1 MFANVDRS
9 TAVLAAQRETL
20 GKAEADQN
28 DRRDDADRGVGRQQS
43 DEESADAHERHCDD
57 ESVFAADKVAEPAE
71 EQCAERTHG
80 ETGREG
86 EQREDEGRCRIHAG
100 KELRGQNRRQG
111 AVDIKVVP
119 LEYCTERRSED
130 DHPLLGRHSTLAVL
144 ARSHCCHGVS
154 PLSSR
159 AGFLFGGA
167 ALRAL
172 KDCPNR
178 EIRRAQKCVC
188 PPQVVGRK
196 LKVGGLR
203 F

>member
-9 TAVLAAQRETL
+9 AAVLAAERETL

-86 EQREDEGRCRIHAG
+86 EQREDEGRCRIHTG
-100 KELRGQNRRQG
+100 KELRGQNWRQG

-130 DHPLLGRHSTLAVL
+130 DHPLLGCHSTLAVL

-154 PLSSR
+154 PFVVSCWISFWGRSIRVLSKT
-159 AGFLFGGA
+159 APTEKYA
-167 ALRAL
+167 AHKNASVRH
-172 KDCPNR
+172 R
-178 EIRRAQKCVC
+178 S
-188 PPQVVGRK
+188 
-196 LKVGGLR
+196 
-203 F
+203 